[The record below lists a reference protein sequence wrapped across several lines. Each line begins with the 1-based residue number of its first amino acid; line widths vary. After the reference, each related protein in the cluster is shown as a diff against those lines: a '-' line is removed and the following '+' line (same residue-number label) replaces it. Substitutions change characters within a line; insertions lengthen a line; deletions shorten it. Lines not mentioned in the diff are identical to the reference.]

1 MQLIFVTG
9 NENKLNEAKALLK
22 NFNITNEKVDL
33 IEIQ

>member
-22 NFNITNEKVDL
+22 NFDITNKKINL